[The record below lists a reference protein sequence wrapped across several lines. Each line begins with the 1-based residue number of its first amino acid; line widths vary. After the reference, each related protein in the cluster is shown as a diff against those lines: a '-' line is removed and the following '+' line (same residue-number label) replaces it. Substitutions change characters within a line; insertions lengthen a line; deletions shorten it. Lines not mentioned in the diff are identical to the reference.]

1 MASDDAAA
9 VLAAAFL
16 RHCADVLG
24 ALQRAARPRHR
35 ALARFGERNRSAA
48 LAYQQVHAELLLELS
63 QLLANGGL
71 SGVQVGR
78 GARYVESRIHHGAQ
92 ALQLTQLHLR
102 NEVHAAT
109 YFNHLPPS
117 TIRFSPV
124 T

>member
-1 MASDDAAA
+1 MLPPF
-9 VLAAAFL
+9 VAAAFL
-16 RHCADVLG
+16 RHRADVLRALERAACPCRG
-24 ALQRAARPRHR
+24 ALSGFSERH
-35 ALARFGERNRSAA
+35 RSAA
-48 LAYQQVHAELLLELS
+48 LAQQQVDAELLLKLP

-71 SGVQVGR
+71 SGMQVSR
-78 GARYVESRIHHGAQ
+78 GARYVESRIHHGTQ